1 MPVGM
6 LLVFLKEIENSL
18 EGRSMV
24 MRKMIF
30 GFLAALLVVAT
41 GVYDAPTT
49 LNALF
54 MKQAGYS
61 EDDVTAGTREF
72 EKANPNIKVV
82 LTFVP
87 YEQLEEKIITSAQ
100 AGSYDVV
107 LSDGPFTAKFAKASI
122 IKEVPALS
130 AADQKDIFGGA
141 ILSTVYGGKSWGMPW
156 LNDCK
161 YLFYN
166 KKVLAAAGFA
176 NPPRTWDELLS
187 QAKVIKAKNLVKY
200 PIAWSWTQAEALMCD
215 YTILSAAFG
224 GAMFDK
230 DGNPTLTAAGNKRA
244 LDFMVKTLSEG
255 VTNPNS
261 LEFVEDD
268 VLSTFS
274 NGDAAFGLNWTYMYN
289 GAKDPSKSKVV
300 NDIAVAL
307 IPGSD
312 KVASATV
319 NGGQPLSISA
329 GTKQDKAAWQY
340 ILYMASKDFQRK
352 HPANALPIWKSLYD
366 DKDVIASSPEVVKI
380 AKDQYNYLVN
390 RPSLP
395 YYSEFSTDF
404 QARIQDVLRGK
415 KTSDKA
421 LAEEQAFAAA
431 LAAKK

>member
-1 MPVGM
+1 M
-6 LLVFLKEIENSL
+6 K
-18 EGRSMV
+18 
-24 MRKMIF
+24 RKIF
-30 GFLAALLVVAT
+30 GFLVVLLVLTAC
-41 GVYDAPTT
+41 VYGAPVTI
-49 LNALF
+49 NALF

-61 EDDVTAGTREF
+61 EEDVTAGTKDF
-72 EKANPNIKVV
+72 EKANPNIKVE

-107 LSDGPFTAKFAKASI
+107 LSDGPFTAKFGKAGI

-141 ILSTVYGGKSWGMPW
+141 LLSTIYLGKSWGMPW

-166 KKVLAAAGFA
+166 KKMLKDAGFN
-176 NPPRTWDELLS
+176 NPPKTWDELLT
-187 QAKVIKAKNLVKY
+187 QAKAMKARNIVKY
-200 PIAWSWTQAEALMCD
+200 PIAWSWAQAECLMCD
-215 YTILSAAFG
+215 YTVLAAAFG

-230 DGNPTLTAAGNKRA
+230 NGNPTLTAEGNKRA
-244 LDFMVKTLSEG
+244 LDYMVKTMTEG

-261 LEFVEDD
+261 LEFTEDN
-268 VLSTFS
+268 VLATFA
-274 NGDAAFGLNWTYMYN
+274 NGDAAFGLNWTYMYS
-289 GAKDPSKSKVV
+289 GALDASKSKVV
-300 NDIAVAL
+300 NDVGVAL
-307 IPGSD
+307 IPGSQQA
-312 KVASATV
+312 VSATV

-329 GTKQDKAAWQY
+329 GSKHEKEAWRY
-340 ILYMASKDFQRK
+340 ILYMAGKDFQRTYSK
-352 HPANALPIWKSLYD
+352 NAVPIWQSLYTD
-366 DKDVIASSPEVVKI
+366 PMVIGYNPVIVKL
-380 AKDQYNYLVN
+380 AGEQYKYLVN

-404 QARIQDVLRGK
+404 QVKIQDVLRGK

-421 LAEEQAFAAA
+421 LQEEQAFAAS

>member
-1 MPVGM
+1 
-6 LLVFLKEIENSL
+6 
-18 EGRSMV
+18 
-24 MRKMIF
+24 
-30 GFLAALLVVAT
+30 
-41 GVYDAPTT
+41 
-49 LNALF
+49 
-54 MKQAGYS
+54 
-61 EDDVTAGTREF
+61 
-72 EKANPNIKVV
+72 
-82 LTFVP
+82 
-87 YEQLEEKIITSAQ
+87 
-100 AGSYDVV
+100 
-107 LSDGPFTAKFAKASI
+107 
-122 IKEVPALS
+122 
-130 AADQKDIFGGA
+130 
-141 ILSTVYGGKSWGMPW
+141 
-156 LNDCK
+156 
-161 YLFYN
+161 
-166 KKVLAAAGFA
+166 
-176 NPPRTWDELLS
+176 
-187 QAKVIKAKNLVKY
+187 
-200 PIAWSWTQAEALMCD
+200 MCD